1 MAHEYMYL
9 TSAGEDTLLICD
21 QCNYRANRQIARF
34 KKPAPKEEKAG
45 EMEKVSTPDIPTIE
59 ALANFLKIPK
69 AKTAK
74 AFFVIGKFSEGVRE
88 TERLVFAIIR
98 GDMEVNETKLANAVQ
113 AKEIRPAH
121 EEEIAAIGAVPGYAS
136 PIGIKGAWVVVDDL
150 IPVSPNLAAGANET
164 GYHYVNVNYG
174 RDYQADIVADIALAE
189 EGFEC
194 PNCSAPL
201 RASRGVEVGNIF
213 KLGTR
218 YSASLGANYL
228 DENGKEHPIVMGSYG
243 IGSGRLL
250 ACVAE
255 EHHDDKGLTW
265 PMSVAPFD
273 VHLVALRGGEQE
285 AEKLYAN
292 LRAAGLE
299 VLFDDREET
308 PGVKFNDAD
317 LIGLPIR
324 ITVSERS
331 LKEGGVELKLRRE
344 TEKRT
349 VRIDKVVEEISGSKN
364 KLLAEINEKVVTIPF
379 EE

>member
-1 MAHEYMYL
+1 V
-9 TSAGEDTLLICD
+9 GEDTLLICD
-21 QCNYRANRQIARF
+21 KCRYRANRQIARF
-34 KKPAPKEEKAG
+34 QKHPAKEEKAG
-45 EMEKVSTPDIPTIE
+45 KLEKVSTPNIPTIE

-69 AKTAK
+69 SKTAK
-74 AFFVIGKFSEGVRE
+74 AFFVVGKFNEGEKEVE
-88 TERLVFAIIR
+88 KLVFAIIR
-98 GDMEVNETKLANAVQ
+98 GDMEVNETKLANVVKAE
-113 AKEIRPAH
+113 EIRPAH

-136 PIGIKGAWVVVDDL
+136 PIGIKGALVVVDDL

-164 GYHYVNVNYG
+164 GYHYVNTNYV
-174 RDYQADIVADIALAE
+174 RDYTADIVADIALAE

-194 PNCSAPL
+194 PNCGGPM

-213 KLGTR
+213 KLGTDF
-218 YSASLGANYL
+218 SVPLGANYL

-255 EHHDDKGLTW
+255 EHHDDKGLLW
-265 PMSVAPFD
+265 PMSVAPYD
-273 VHLVALRGGEQE
+273 VHLVALRGGDNESE
-285 AEKLYAN
+285 NLYAS
-292 LRAAGLE
+292 LQAAGHE
-299 VLFDDREET
+299 VLYDDREET

-324 ITVSERS
+324 LTVSERS

-349 VRIDKVVEEISGSKN
+349 LRIDKVVDEISEVK
-364 KLLAEINEKVVTIPF
+364 KRLLAEINEKVVTIPF